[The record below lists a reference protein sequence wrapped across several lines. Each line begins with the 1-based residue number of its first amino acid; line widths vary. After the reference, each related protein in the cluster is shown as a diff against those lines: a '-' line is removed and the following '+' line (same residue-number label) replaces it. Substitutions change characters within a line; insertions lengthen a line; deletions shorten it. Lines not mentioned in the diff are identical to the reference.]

1 MVVCRTLH
9 CTHTHVP
16 LLMHVCM
23 TGVCVCAV
31 PPGHPTWPDDVYRAF
46 ATAIASNPN
55 PSLTHLHTSKD
66 LAPFVPDVPQ
76 AVRYLNADAK
86 SYHCFINAPLLKY
99 ISDERATKWRPRR
112 DVLRVLCE
120 VGQVGK

>member
-1 MVVCRTLH
+1 M
-9 CTHTHVP
+9 
-16 LLMHVCM
+16 
-23 TGVCVCAV
+23 CVCAV
-31 PPGHPTWPDDVYRAF
+31 PPGNPTWPDDVYRTF

-55 PSLTHLHTSKD
+55 PTLARFWAGKN

-76 AVRYLNADAK
+76 AVRDLNDE
-86 SYHCFINAPLLKY
+86 SYGPGFNQPLLKY

-120 VGQVGK
+120 VGQVVSRGRKQPRRSVSQV